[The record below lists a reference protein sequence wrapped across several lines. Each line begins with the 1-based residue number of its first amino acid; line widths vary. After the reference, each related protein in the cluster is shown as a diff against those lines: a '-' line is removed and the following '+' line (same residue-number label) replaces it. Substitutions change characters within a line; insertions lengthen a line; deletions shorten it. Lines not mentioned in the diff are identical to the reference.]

1 MSCNPGRYNIKFY
14 RGTTLDILMTYTI
27 DSVPVDLS
35 GYTATMDVRP
45 SPSSSTLI
53 TQLTT
58 GNGGLILNQ
67 VTGQIEIFISSAD
80 TANLPLGEYQ
90 YDLNIISS
98 SSFVTKLIMGS
109 FVVLDPVTE

>member
-1 MSCNPGRYNIKFY
+1 MKPGNYNIKFY
-14 RGTTLDILMTYTI
+14 RGTTLDIEVTYSI
-27 DSVPVDLS
+27 NNVPVNLS

-58 GNGGLILNQ
+58 ENGGITLNQ
-67 VTGQIEIFISSAD
+67 QTGLIEIFISAD
-80 TANLPLGEYQ
+80 DSGNLPLGQFQ

-98 SSFVTKLIMGS
+98 SDFVTKILKGA

>member
-53 TQLTT
+53 TELTT
-58 GNGGLILNQ
+58 ENGGIILNE
-67 VTGQIEIFISSAD
+67 VTGQIEIFISAED
-80 TANLPLGEYQ
+80 TAVLPLGQFQ
-90 YDLNIISS
+90 YDLNIVSS
-98 SSFVTKLIMGS
+98 SDFVTKLILGS

>member
-27 DSVPVDLS
+27 NSIPVDLA
-35 GYTATMDVRP
+35 GYTAMMDVRP
-45 SPSSSTLI
+45 SPESATLI

-58 GNGGLILNQ
+58 ENGGLILNQ
-67 VTGQIEIFISSAD
+67 VTGQIEIFISAND
-80 TANLPLGEYQ
+80 TGELPLGEFQ
-90 YDLNIISS
+90 YDLNITSDS
-98 SSFVTKLIMGS
+98 GYVTKLIMGS